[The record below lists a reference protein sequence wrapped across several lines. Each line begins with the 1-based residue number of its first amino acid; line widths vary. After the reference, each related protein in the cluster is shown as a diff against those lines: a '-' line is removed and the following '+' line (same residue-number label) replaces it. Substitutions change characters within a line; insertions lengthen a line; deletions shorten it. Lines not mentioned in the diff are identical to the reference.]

1 MYFSDSAAAWNDAEQ
16 TLCFMLTHVSFTHDE
31 TKTNFESIRVAS
43 THGLR
48 AMSEGAMSVSSE
60 ALMTGRGIEWALQE
74 ALDVLGVRS
83 RMSVI
88 LNSSDGEEAAENVQ
102 RHWRKCVLASKYLQL
117 KRELA
122 VSQHKAKPAVPSK
135 GRANDRAKL
144 LRQLMLDWRQYY
156 GDCDAT
162 DAETEASMRET
173 SEQWPD
179 VTEID
184 LAISGQQRDI
194 TPAMGMQ
201 TTCFTEHREGKLPIR
216 LTVAALRRRLQHP
229 ILAEALAGDAEKADQ
244 QLGKMRSLS
253 RLVRRRQREEGLLL
267 LYNGMEAE
275 AKPKSKFPDN
285 MMLLHFSHEELLKF
299 PKKILT
305 AENQGLS
312 AENQGLK
319 VLFWSASAL
328 VMALAVCL
336 YFKTVAE
343 VPI

>member
-1 MYFSDSAAAWNDAEQ
+1 MTMAKAAATQGVNDW
-16 TLCFMLTHVSFTHDE
+16 TWH
-31 TKTNFESIRVAS
+31 RVGPA
-43 THGLR
+43 R
-48 AMSEGAMSVSSE
+48 
-60 ALMTGRGIEWALQE
+60 
-74 ALDVLGVRS
+74 
-83 RMSVI
+83 
-88 LNSSDGEEAAENVQ
+88 DGEEAAENVQ
-102 RHWRKCVLASKYLQL
+102 RDWRKCVLASKYLQL

-122 VSQHKAKPAVPSK
+122 VSQHKAEPAVPSK

-184 LAISGQQRDI
+184 LVISGQQRDI

-201 TTCFTEHREGKLPIR
+201 TTCFTEHREGKLPTR
-216 LTVAALRRRLQHP
+216 LT
-229 ILAEALAGDAEKADQ
+229 G
-244 QLGKMRSLS
+244 LS
-253 RLVRRRQREEGLLL
+253 
-267 LYNGMEAE
+267 
-275 AKPKSKFPDN
+275 
-285 MMLLHFSHEELLKF
+285 
-299 PKKILT
+299 